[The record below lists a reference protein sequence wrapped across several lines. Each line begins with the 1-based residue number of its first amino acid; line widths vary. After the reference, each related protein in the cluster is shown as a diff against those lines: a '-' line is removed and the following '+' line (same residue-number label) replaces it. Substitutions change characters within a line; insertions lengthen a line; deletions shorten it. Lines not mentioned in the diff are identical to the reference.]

1 MNVEQSKE
9 RKTLTRDAVE
19 EDAVIVGDSI
29 HHKVGFLQLP
39 TSIKYSAHPVYRL
52 RLRLLPDMPSHHRY
66 IEECLKL
73 AEKSPPRPTNFRVG
87 AILLSRRDT
96 DADNDDDNGDDRILS
111 TGYTMELTGNT
122 HAEQC
127 CLSNYA
133 SVHSI
138 PEEHVSDVLPDEPNR
153 RLILYVTM
161 EPCGRR
167 LSGNAPCVQ
176 RIINTTYASDGR
188 RRRPGIQKVYFGVK
202 EPGTFVGGS
211 EGCQRLTEAGIEWE
225 VVSGLE
231 RRILEVATAG
241 HENSEL
247 EVRSALGL
255 GEETNVDDISAEE
268 RRRQDEQPRNP
279 NKRMMEDDLM

>member
-1 MNVEQSKE
+1 MKSRNAENV
-9 RKTLTRDAVE
+9 
-19 EDAVIVGDSI
+19 IGDSP
-29 HHKVGFLQLP
+29 KVGFSTIYIKTRTFTLPRQHCRVQKKLQN
-39 TSIKYSAHPVYRL
+39 TSR
-52 RLRLLPDMPSHHRY
+52 MTSHHAY

-87 AILLSRRDT
+87 AILLSRRD
-96 DADNDDDNGDDRILS
+96 DDPDQNHDDDRILS
-111 TGYTMELTGNT
+111 TGYTMELSGNT

-133 SVHSI
+133 SVHNV
-138 PEEHVSDVLPDEPNR
+138 PDDLVSDVLPHEAQR
-153 RLILYVTM
+153 KLILYVTM
-161 EPCGRR
+161 EPCGKR

-176 RIINTTYASDGR
+176 RIINTTYASDGSH

-247 EVRSALGL
+247 EVRSALGV

-279 NKRMMEDDLM
+279 NKRMMEEEELM